1 MTIPNHHNPR
11 THLSP
16 EQVRAVAGWL
26 EPRLPGDGDVAVDPL
41 DQSVGQSHQIFVVRR
56 GERRWI
62 LRVAPAGAE
71 FTDHGAFDLAHEWK
85 ILQAIERSDLPHAHG
100 VLLGD
105 ATAPVPNGLLLVEY
119 VVGDVLHG
127 ALPERLRTS
136 AGGAGITASI
146 VDALV
151 TVNRFDWQAAG
162 LGTRADEATYLAQQL
177 DKGRALLDDARTRDT
192 PAVDRLL
199 EYLEQNAPSHTELAL
214 IHGDFSP
221 MNIIAEPGENP
232 RVTVIDWETATVG
245 GALVDIG
252 YLTARWVHPSEN
264 SVLSAFSL
272 GGGDPASHDVI
283 PGWESVARQFAER
296 SGRDL
301 EQLPFYQAFG
311 MARLITSLEARVA
324 RAHRRGKTEQAGT
337 FAMMVDACAHHG
349 LARAGA
355 V

>member
-11 THLSP
+11 KHLAP
-16 EQVRAVAGWL
+16 GQVRAVAGWL
-26 EPRLPGDGDVAVDPL
+26 EPRLPGDGAVAVDLL

-56 GERRWI
+56 GERHWI
-62 LRVAPAGAE
+62 LRVAPSGAE
-71 FTDHGAFDLAHEWK
+71 FTDHGAFDLTHEWK
-85 ILQAIERSDLPHAHG
+85 ILQAIGGSDIPHARG

-105 ATAPVPNGLLLVEY
+105 ATAPVPNGLLLVDY
-119 VVGDVLHG
+119 VDGDVLHG

-136 AGGAGITASI
+136 AGAAGITASI

-151 TVNRFDWQAAG
+151 SVNRFDWQTAG
-162 LGTRADEATYLAQQL
+162 LDTRAGEATYLSDQL
-177 DKGRALLDDARTRDT
+177 AKGRTLLEDARTRDT
-192 PAVDRLL
+192 PVVDRLM
-199 EYLEQNAPSHTELAL
+199 EYLEQNAPSRSELAL
-214 IHGDFSP
+214 IHGDYSP
-221 MNIIAEPGENP
+221 MNIIAEPGDTS

-264 SVLSAFSL
+264 TLLSAFSL
-272 GGGDPASHDVI
+272 GGADPASHDVV

-324 RAHRRGKTEQAGT
+324 RATRRGKSEQAGM
-337 FAMMVDACAHHG
+337 FAMMVDACAQHG
-349 LARAGA
+349 LTRGGA